1 MQTLSQTSLN
11 IHRSN
16 YETKDSVEQYLVR
29 FRYAIESA
37 KRRNDTAKLAE
48 LKAEWQRV
56 KPYLDME

>member
-48 LKAEWQRV
+48 LKAEWQSV